1 MITAGLTLAAL
12 ASALHIYIF
21 YMESIAWTSPRVRA
35 TFGTSEEEANATKEM
50 ALNQGFY
57 NLFLALV
64 ALIGTAL
71 TWLGPTG
78 PGLAL
83 AFAGTG
89 SMLAAA
95 LVLFITSPSKRAAA
109 VKQGTLPLLAVVAL
123 LVGVIS

>member
-64 ALIGTAL
+64 ALIGIAL

-95 LVLFITSPSKRAAA
+95 LVLFITSPSNRAAA